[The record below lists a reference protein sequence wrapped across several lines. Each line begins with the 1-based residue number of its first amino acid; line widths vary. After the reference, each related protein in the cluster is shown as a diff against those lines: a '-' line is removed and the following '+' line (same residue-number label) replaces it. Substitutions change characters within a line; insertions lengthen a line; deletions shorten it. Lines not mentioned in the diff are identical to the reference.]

1 MTAIALVPTAVEVG
15 GRRVVIQ
22 PGEALPEAQDKHA
35 DLVAQGLAEVQAE
48 AQKPD
53 AKTAKKP
60 TKKAT
65 PTTEKTET
73 GADK

>member
-1 MTAIALVPTAVEVG
+1 MTAIALVPTAVEVDG
-15 GRRVVIQ
+15 KRVVVQ

-48 AQKPD
+48 TQQPTT
-53 AKTAKKP
+53 KTARKP
-60 TKKAT
+60 TKKTTTA
-65 PTTEKTET
+65 TEKTET